1 MLRRAM
7 PWYTFRGP
15 VLVTD
20 EESNVVI
27 DELETL
33 KRIDGLV
40 WDDETMADELED
52 PELED
57 ADIEGGTIELR
68 WTGHE
73 LEVRSAYEVGVVLEW
88 PQIDALRRHTFD
100 LWKGRMGEALSN
112 EHAARTGIRLDLAP
126 EDSSTVDVDIEG

>member
-15 VLVTD
+15 VLVTED
-20 EESNVVI
+20 ESNVVI
-27 DELETL
+27 DELDTL
-33 KRIDGLV
+33 KRMDGLV
-40 WDDETMADELED
+40 WDDETMAEELEH
-52 PELED
+52 PELDE
-57 ADIEGGTIELR
+57 ADVEGGTIELR

-112 EHAARTGIRLDLAP
+112 EHAVRTGLRLDLAP
-126 EDSSTVDVDIEG
+126 DDSSTVDVDIED